1 MEKNYNEKENNL
13 CLEEVEVPH
22 LRHRVFKNGERF
34 IFFWDNFLISCSES
48 DLEMASEDVEG
59 GREWEW
65 RFKGGLVA
73 VRMKKEND
81 IYCRVFKEGNGW
93 NAGELSLPQN
103 SISI

>member
-59 GREWEW
+59 GENEIDD
-65 RFKGGLVA
+65 L
-73 VRMKKEND
+73 KED
-81 IYCRVFKEGNGW
+81 W
-93 NAGELSLPQN
+93 LQ
-103 SISI
+103 

>member
-1 MEKNYNEKENNL
+1 
-13 CLEEVEVPH
+13 
-22 LRHRVFKNGERF
+22 
-34 IFFWDNFLISCSES
+34 
-48 DLEMASEDVEG
+48 MASEDVEG